1 MSKQVK
7 ELISKEFNGRME
19 GVADCVIVNV
29 IGMEANQTMEL
40 RRALREKN
48 ISLMVVKNALARKAT
63 EGTSLHNAFVG
74 LEGPAAVAYGA
85 EDFVS
90 LVKEVVELQKRE
102 KEFPNFEA
110 RGGVMDG
117 EALDAA
123 KLKEISKWP
132 NRQEQLS
139 LLVGQILGPGSNLSA
154 QLKGPGAKLASQ
166 IKKKSEE
173 E

>member
-7 ELISKEFNGRME
+7 ELISKEFVQRME
-19 GVADCVIVNV
+19 GIEDCVIVNV

-48 ISLMVVKNALARKAT
+48 ISLMVVKNALARRAT

-90 LVKEVVELQKRE
+90 LVKEVVGLQKRE
-102 KEFPNFEA
+102 AEFPEFA
-110 RGGVMDG
+110 AKGGVMDG
-117 EALDAA
+117 EALDAD

-139 LLVGQILGPGSNLSA
+139 MLVGQILGPGANLSA
-154 QLKGPGAKLASQ
+154 QMIGPGATLASQ
-166 IKKKSEE
+166 VKQKSEE

>member
-7 ELISKEFNGRME
+7 ELIGQELQERFK
-19 GVADCVIVNV
+19 GVDDCVIVNV
-29 IGMEANQTMEL
+29 VGMGAIATTNLRREL
-40 RRALREKN
+40 RDKN
-48 ISLMVVKNALARKAT
+48 ISLLVIKNALARKFT
-63 EGTSLHNAFVG
+63 EGLAMNPAFAG
-74 LEGPAAVAYGA
+74 LEGPAAVAYGG

-90 LVKEVVELQKRE
+90 LVKEIVDLQKRE
-102 KEFPNFEA
+102 KEFPKFEA

-117 EALDAA
+117 EQLDAA
-123 KLKEISKWP
+123 KVAQISKWP

-139 LLVGQILGPGSNLSA
+139 MLVGQILGPGGHLSA
-154 QLKGPGAKLASQ
+154 QLKGPGGKLASQ